1 MLLAS
6 FTLTDPANAGF
17 GADIAEKLQQL
28 PGVSDVLI
36 GAADATCS
44 IVYDEAKITAL
55 TLRNALHDAGYA
67 SRLDEK
73 HVAKSASCCGSCS

>member
-6 FTLTDPANAGF
+6 FTLTNPANTGF
-17 GADIAEKLQQL
+17 GAGLAEKLQQL
-28 PGVSDVLI
+28 QGVSDVLI
-36 GAADATCS
+36 GGANDTCS
-44 IVYDEAKITAL
+44 IVYDEAKVTPLAL
-55 TLRNALHDAGYA
+55 HNALHDAGYE